1 MMEAKPSEC
10 PTCHCDG
17 KSSLRQSGILRVIE
31 VLNCP
36 DQWHKKA
43 AVAQRRHDH
52 EEAPERV

>member
-1 MMEAKPSEC
+1 MEEAKLSEC
-10 PTCHCDG
+10 PTCHYGGNSSLG
-17 KSSLRQSGILRVIE
+17 KSGIPRVIE

-43 AVAQRRHDH
+43 AAAQRRYDH

>member
-1 MMEAKPSEC
+1 MEAKPSEC